1 METTI
6 LVKEI
11 MSTDLITNLP
21 EDTVVEVAKTM
32 SANHIGSV
40 IISENGN
47 NEGIVTER
55 DICYKV
61 VATGKDPSRT
71 QAKEIMATN
80 LITIA
85 PDQTLTDAAKYMVKK
100 KIRRLAVVD
109 KKKVVG
115 IITAS
120 DILSVSPNTIEVLR
134 ELYDMYSQPAE
145 VEEESDLTEGG
156 ICDECAT
163 FSDKLIK
170 VNGRYL
176 CEDCEEELEE

>member
-21 EDTVVEVAKTM
+21 EDTVVDVAKTM

-40 IISENGN
+40 IISENGD

-61 VATGKDPSRT
+61 VATGKDPSQT
-71 QAKEIMATN
+71 LAKDIMTAN
-80 LITIA
+80 LITIS
-85 PDQTLTDAAKYMVKK
+85 PDKSLIDAARYMVKK
-100 KIRRLAVVD
+100 NIRRLAVVD
-109 KKKVVG
+109 KKRIVG

-120 DILSVSPNTIEVLR
+120 DILSVSPNTIEILR
-134 ELYDMYSQPAE
+134 ELYDMYSQPADAQE
-145 VEEESDLTEGG
+145 TSEITEGG
-156 ICDECAT
+156 VCDECST
-163 FSDKLIK
+163 FADKLIK